1 MHHQK
6 GTDAIWKFSR
16 QGNKL
21 KDMYQDCENDIKVY
35 ALRKDTI
42 CIELSLVRL
51 GPWLIHD
58 TFYKLKTLACVCK
71 SVCQLSCSCLCDL
84 IPEQECLPV
93 ELLMLVWS
101 HSWADNGVA
110 HVSVC
115 VCDRCNLS
123 FLSRSVFQL
132 SSFCVCV
139 CVNLAFLE
147 RIISKGNIYISF
159 FFL

>member
-51 GPWLIHD
+51 GPWLTHD

-110 HVSVC
+110 HV
-115 VCDRCNLS
+115 
-123 FLSRSVFQL
+123 
-132 SSFCVCV
+132 CVCV
-139 CVNLAFLE
+139 CAIGATCHSWAEVSSNWVAFVCVCVL
-147 RIISKGNIYISF
+147 IWHFLKG
-159 FFL
+159 